1 MTYYLLLKGD
11 TEKDT
16 IYETN
21 VLGEVSFKV
30 FYPSVGF
37 IMLNRIAKDKPEILE
52 TAKIL
57 EALNTQWKID
67 VPKQKNVRAHQI
79 DEKGVIITG
88 NGVTAVKIGEDVLP
102 FLGDVPILEKFPYVI
117 VDMGAIKFVCKGANI
132 MRPGITKFSD
142 FEKGEIVCVIEESQ
156 HKFLAV
162 GKAEIPSK
170 QLDETKKGEVIKNMH
185 YISDIFWESE
195 KEIKY

>member
-1 MTYYLLLKGD
+1 LKSNLIS
-11 TEKDT
+11 K
-16 IYETN
+16 
-21 VLGEVSFKV
+21 S
-30 FYPSVGF
+30 
-37 IMLNRIAKDKPEILE
+37 E
-52 TAKIL
+52 TAKIF
-57 EALNTQWKID
+57 EELNIQWKID

-88 NGVTAVKIGEDVLP
+88 NGVTAVKIGEDILP

-132 MRPGITKFSD
+132 MRPGITKSSD
-142 FEKGEIVCVIEESQ
+142 FEKGEIVCIIEESQ

-162 GKAEIPSK
+162 GKAEMPSK